1 MSERFAASVMKTNF
15 AFWDTSA
22 IVPLCCFQKKSQ
34 ELRQLRRKYGVVAWW
49 ASSIEGKSALK
60 RLLQE
65 NEISQIAFAEA
76 VKRLQIQ
83 SETWRE
89 IQPTEKVRRIAG
101 NLIETENL
109 RTLDSLQLAGAL
121 VWCFE
126 KPKGRIFVCCDD
138 KLSEAARKIGFTVLP
153 K

>member
-1 MSERFAASVMKTNF
+1 MKTEQS
-15 AFWDTSA
+15 FWDTSG
-22 IVPLCCFQKKSQ
+22 IVPLCCFQAKSQ
-34 ELRQLRRKYGVVAWW
+34 ELRQLRRKYEVVAWW
-49 ASSIEGKSALK
+49 ASSIEGQSALK
-60 RLLQE
+60 RLLRE
-65 NEISQIAFAEA
+65 NEISQTAHDEA

-89 IQPTEKVRRIAG
+89 ILPTEKVRELAK
-101 NLIETENL
+101 NLIETQNL
-109 RTLDSLQLAGAL
+109 RTLDALQLASAL

-138 KLSEAARKIGFTVLP
+138 KLSEAAKKIGFIVLP

>member
-1 MSERFAASVMKTNF
+1 MKTNLS
-15 AFWDTSA
+15 FWDTSA
-22 IVPLCCFQKKSQ
+22 IVPLCCFQATSQ
-34 ELRQLRRKYGVVAWW
+34 VLRGLRRKYEVVAWW
-49 ASSIEGKSALK
+49 ASSIEGQSALK
-60 RLLQE
+60 RLFRD
-65 NEISQIAFAEA
+65 NEISQTSYNEA

-89 IQPTEKVRRIAG
+89 IQPTKKVRELSV
-101 NLIETENL
+101 NLIETQNL
-109 RTLDSLQLAGAL
+109 RTLDALQLSAAL

-138 KLSEAARKIGFTVLP
+138 KLSEAAKRLGFSVLP

>member
-1 MSERFAASVMKTNF
+1 MGYEQRCAALLFSSDEPN
-15 AFWDTSA
+15 A
-22 IVPLCCFQKKSQ
+22 
-34 ELRQLRRKYGVVAWW
+34 LRQLRRKYEVVGWW
-49 ASSIEGKSALK
+49 ASSIEGQSALK

-65 NEISQIAFAEA
+65 NQISQAAFNEA
-76 VKRLQIQ
+76 VKRLEIQ

-89 IQPTEKVRRIAG
+89 ILPTEKVRELAKTI
-101 NLIETENL
+101 IKTQNL
-109 RTLDSLQLAGAL
+109 RTLDALQLAAAL

-126 KPKGRIFVCCDD
+126 KPTGRIFVCCDD

>member
-1 MSERFAASVMKTNF
+1 
-15 AFWDTSA
+15 
-22 IVPLCCFQKKSQ
+22 
-34 ELRQLRRKYGVVAWW
+34 
-49 ASSIEGKSALK
+49 LK
-60 RLLQE
+60 RLLRE
-65 NEISQIAFAEA
+65 NEISQTAYDEA

-89 IQPTEKVRRIAG
+89 IQPTEKVREIAI
-101 NLIETENL
+101 NLIESENL
-109 RTLDSLQLAGAL
+109 RTLDALQLAAAL

-138 KLSEAARKIGFTVLP
+138 KLSEAARKIGFTILP

>member
-1 MSERFAASVMKTNF
+1 MKTNQT
-15 AFWDTSA
+15 FWDTSA
-22 IVPLCCFQKKSQ
+22 IVPLCCFQDKSQ
-34 ELRQLRRKYGVVAWW
+34 ELRRLRRKYEVVAWW
-49 ASSIEGKSALK
+49 ASVIEGHSALK
-60 RLLQE
+60 RLLQG
-65 NEISQIAFAEA
+65 NQISQTACNEA
-76 VKRLQIQ
+76 VKRLEIQ

-89 IQPTEKVRRIAG
+89 IQPTEKVREIAK

-109 RTLDSLQLAGAL
+109 RTLDALQLASAL